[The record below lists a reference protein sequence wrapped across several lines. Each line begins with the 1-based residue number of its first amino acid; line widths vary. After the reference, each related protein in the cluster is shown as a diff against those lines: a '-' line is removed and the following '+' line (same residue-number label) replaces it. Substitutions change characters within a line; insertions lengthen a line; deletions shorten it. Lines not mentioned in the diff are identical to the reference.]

1 MIKDKYK
8 RLDWTFISLIIVF
21 IHLIPLDLY
30 ASEKDSLA
38 RQEIVK
44 LIVDGIGHMNT
55 AQYDSAIQLLEKADS
70 LSIVH
75 QSLKLQANSQY
86 NLGVTYYRNGDYVK
100 CGAYFDQA
108 LNICEQTN
116 DSIGL
121 ANYHLG
127 IGILHKKKG
136 DYQKAT
142 SYVLNAIGILE
153 NADKTQQIASAYNT
167 LAGIQNKMQNDSMAL
182 KYYNQS
188 LSLYQQ
194 INDSSGI
201 ATSLNNIGNYYLER
215 NQFEASINY
224 LKSSFEIKDQIQDIS
239 SLSVT
244 SNTIA
249 ELYLKVKKLDSAYYY
264 LNLAYKYA
272 KESLNSTKLV
282 VTSHLKAKYFL
293 EKNNIDSALYY
304 AEFARPIAFN
314 NDLKD
319 LLCQNYELSSIL
331 LEQKGDYKNSLV
343 FARKYQR
350 LNKEVLSA
358 DLAQN
363 INDLQFQYESEK
375 KDIEIANLNEVN
387 RLKTE
392 SIKTRNIGLWIISLL
407 FLVSIVLMALLY
419 RAYQQKTKANKKIRF
434 LMREKQHRTKNNLQL
449 LSSVLSMQSLYSQQ
463 EKKDISLEVENRVQ
477 SIVLLDRLLY
487 EANKEGD
494 QIEISQ
500 YLNELIFGLSEA
512 YEVKRKIEIVKNIT
526 QLLIPAEQAKFIGLL
541 VNEMMTNSFKY
552 AFPKN
557 EKPQLGISFSPY
569 DEINYQ
575 LILWDNGPGLPQNNN
590 PQKTSSL
597 GMKLI
602 DTMSRQ
608 LKGKYV
614 IENRNGFYFEMVF
627 QVKKGLSQNR

>member
-1 MIKDKYK
+1 MLMIKDKYK
-8 RLDWTFISLIIVF
+8 RLDWTFISLMIVF

-38 RQEIVK
+38 HQEIVK
-44 LIVDGIGHMNT
+44 LIVDGAAYMNT
-55 AQYDSAIQLLEKADS
+55 AQYDSAIHLFEKADS

-75 QSLKLQANSQY
+75 QSLKLQANCQY

-100 CGAYFDQA
+100 CGEYFDRA
-108 LNICEQTN
+108 LNMCQQTN
-116 DSIGL
+116 DSLGL
-121 ANYHLG
+121 ADYQLG
-127 IGILHKKKG
+127 IGILYKKKG

-153 NADKTQQIASAYNT
+153 NADKTQQIATAYNT
-167 LAGIQNKMQNDSMAL
+167 LAGIQNKMLNDSLAL
-182 KYYNQS
+182 RYYNQS
-188 LSLYQQ
+188 LSLSQQ
-194 INDSSGI
+194 INDSSRI

-215 NQFEASINY
+215 NQFEPALNY
-224 LKSSFEIKDQIQDIS
+224 LKSSFEIKKQIRDIS

-272 KESLNSTKLV
+272 QESLNSTKLV

-293 EKNNIDSALYY
+293 EINKLDSALYF
-304 AEFARPIAFN
+304 AELVRPIAIQ

-350 LNKEVLSA
+350 LNKEVLTA

-375 KDIEIANLNEVN
+375 KDIEIVNLNEVN
-387 RLKTE
+387 LLKTE
-392 SIKTRNIGLWIISLL
+392 SIKTRNIGLWIISL
-407 FLVSIVLMALLY
+407 FFVISMILMVLLY
-419 RAYQQKTKANKKIRF
+419 RAFQQKITANKKIRF
-434 LMREKQHRTKNNLQL
+434 LMHEKQHRTKNNLQL

-463 EKKDISLEVENRVQ
+463 EDKDISLEVENRVQ

-512 YEVKRKIEIVKNIT
+512 YEVKRKIEIVKNFT
-526 QLLIPAEQAKFIGLL
+526 PLLIPAEQAKFIGLL
-541 VNEMMTNSFKY
+541 VNEMITNSFKY
-552 AFPKN
+552 AFRQNQNPKL
-557 EKPQLGISFSPY
+557 EISFLPFEEKY
-569 DEINYQ
+569 HQ
-575 LILWDNGPGLPQNNN
+575 LILRDNGPGLTENQGK
-590 PQKTSSL
+590 QKTSSL

-608 LKGKYV
+608 LKGKYQ
-614 IENRNGFYFEMVF
+614 IENRNGFYFELVF
-627 QVKKGLSQNR
+627 EVKKGLN